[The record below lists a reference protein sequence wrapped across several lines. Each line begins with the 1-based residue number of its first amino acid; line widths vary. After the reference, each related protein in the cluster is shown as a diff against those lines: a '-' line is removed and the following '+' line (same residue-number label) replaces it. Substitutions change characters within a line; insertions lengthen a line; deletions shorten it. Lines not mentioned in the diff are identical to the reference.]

1 MCPGINTDLDQIQ
14 DVRKTAIIAE
24 ELNKLGVDIAALQE
38 TRLAETGS
46 LREAKYTF
54 FWCGKSRDETATTRC
69 GFCSEKKTSR

>member
-14 DVRKTAIIAE
+14 DVRRTAILSE
-24 ELNKLGVDIAALQE
+24 ELNKLSVDIAVLQE

-54 FWCGKSRDETATTRC
+54 FWCGKSCDEPRQHGVA
-69 GFCSEKKTSR
+69 FAVKKRTSR